1 MKTKQCI
8 LIILLVFVHL
18 IAFSQ
23 DNDNHSKKDKKDKLT
38 WRKVKVVKQKSNVT
52 GMRKVKEIK
61 ATAKGTGRGYQKPE
75 HLERNASIILRKKA
89 AKLNANYVLLTDK
102 TISVAFGEIPSATLI
117 GVAYTDKKQPKSPK
131 EEKPSEKKE

>member
-8 LIILLVFVHL
+8 LISLLVFVHL
-18 IAFSQ
+18 IALGQDDDKNSQ
-23 DNDNHSKKDKKDKLT
+23 KDNKEKLT

-102 TISVAFGEIPSATLI
+102 KISVAFGEIPSATLF
-117 GVAYTDKKQPKSPK
+117 GVAYTDKKQPKTPK
-131 EEKPSEKKE
+131 EEKSSEED